1 MDWRRRSMNPGR
13 SLDMLVAEK
22 VMGLN
27 ARIVRT
33 YDALAEIQK
42 EIDRIHAKIAENTK
56 LMATPLWISN
66 DVCEHE
72 YKYYLGLSESY
83 EYCTKCDAKK
93 SGQK

>member
-56 LMATPLWISN
+56 LMAAPNIRIFN
-66 DVCEHE
+66 DDCEHE
-72 YKYYLGLSESY
+72 YKQYLGLSESY
-83 EYCTKCDAKK
+83 EYCMKCDAKK
-93 SGQK
+93 SG